1 MEVDRLF
8 LDANV
13 LFSAAY
19 RPEAGLRRLWELTD
33 VELITSAYAV
43 EEARR
48 NLETPAQRTSL
59 NELLDAVKI
68 LAVSPGTLSLP
79 LAIDL
84 PENDR
89 PILAAAIGARSTH
102 LVTGDVKAF
111 GKYYG
116 QMVEGVLILPLAVY
130 LRECTGGFQTRP

>member
-1 MEVDRLF
+1 VDRLF
-8 LDANV
+8 LDANI

-19 RPEAGLRRLWELTD
+19 RPEAGLRRLWGLTD

-48 NLETPAQRTSL
+48 NLETPDQRAALS
-59 NELLDAVKI
+59 ELLDAVTI
-68 LAVSPGTLSLP
+68 LAVPPSSPPLP
-79 LAIDL
+79 PAVEL

-89 PILAAAIGARSTH
+89 LILAAAIGARATH
-102 LVTGDVKAF
+102 LLTGDVKAF

-116 QMVEGVLILPLAVY
+116 QTVEGVLILPPATY
-130 LRECTGGFQTRP
+130 LRARLKGRQ